1 MITLVTAETTPCAR
15 QCSSCECHTSQVETL
30 VAALKMIRDGSHSWS
45 VDATDLAREALRKVG
60 RAE

>member
-1 MITLVTAETTPCAR
+1 MTEDINDRLKRVEREIRA
-15 QCSSCECHTSQVETL
+15 SQVETL

>member
-1 MITLVTAETTPCAR
+1 MTEDINDRLKRVEREIRA
-15 QCSSCECHTSQVETL
+15 SQVETL

-45 VDATDLAREALRKVG
+45 VDATDLAREALRKLG